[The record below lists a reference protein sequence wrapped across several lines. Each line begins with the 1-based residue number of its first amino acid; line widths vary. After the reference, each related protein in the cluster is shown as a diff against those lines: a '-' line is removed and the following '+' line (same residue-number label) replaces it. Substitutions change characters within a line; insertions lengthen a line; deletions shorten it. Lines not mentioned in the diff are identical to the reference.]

1 MPKRRLGVS
10 LSGPLPSDPMPSATS
25 PTLGRSLTGRLK
37 GWLTFNGEFLLG
49 PRYVQLLEGIERTGT
64 IREGCQATRM
74 SYRTCLARIRR
85 MEGALG
91 AQLVVTQRGGSSRG
105 SATLTPL
112 ARRLIQIYREWRDAV
127 EQASLAAF
135 AEVMENGQPS
145 PRRRPAATERRRPTV
160 RGG

>member
-1 MPKRRLGVS
+1 MPERRLGVS

-25 PTLGRSLTGRLK
+25 PTLGRNLTGRIK

-85 MEGALG
+85 MEAALG
-91 AQLVVTQRGGSSRG
+91 AQLVATQRGGSSRG

-112 ARRLIQIYREWRDAV
+112 ARRLIRIYREWRDAV
-127 EQASLAAF
+127 ELASQTAF
-135 AEVMENGQPS
+135 AGVMENGRS
-145 PRRRPAATERRRPTV
+145 RRRTGPARPARTRRR
-160 RGG
+160 